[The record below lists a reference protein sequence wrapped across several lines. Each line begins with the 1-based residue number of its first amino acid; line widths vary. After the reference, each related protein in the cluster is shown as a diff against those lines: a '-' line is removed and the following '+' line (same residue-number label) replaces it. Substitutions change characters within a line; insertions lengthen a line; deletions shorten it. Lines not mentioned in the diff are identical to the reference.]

1 MAGNTY
7 TINVYDV
14 TDYGSGYWSN
24 LQKVVPPLNLKVRYP
39 YAYLSGLQVS
49 LSWYRV
55 YTSGP
60 VVSKQLSR

>member
-1 MAGNTY
+1 MAGSTY
-7 TINVYDV
+7 RINVYDIAAS
-14 TDYGSGYWSN
+14 GSGYWSY
-24 LQKVVPPLNLKVRYP
+24 LLKAVPPLNLKVG
-39 YAYLSGLQVS
+39 YAYARQSGLQVS